1 MAKGIDY
8 IKNDKNIKA
17 KITDG
22 SIITGK
28 INILDFSRLSDYF
41 KQTNETFI
49 TILAEETE
57 RGAKKATIV
66 NKDHIIWADTW
77 DS

>member
-1 MAKGIDY
+1 
-8 IKNDKNIKA
+8 
-17 KITDG
+17 
-22 SIITGK
+22 
-28 INILDFSRLSDYF
+28 LDFSRLSDYF

-66 NKDHIIWADTW
+66 NKDHISWADTW